1 MSDTAI
7 EMRHAPDDAVAALC
21 AAGIHPLLARLF
33 AARGLADPTE
43 AEMDLGQLLPPDQLK
58 NIDQAA
64 QRLIKAITQ
73 GERILVVADYD
84 ADGATA
90 CAVAIR
96 GLRRFGAKADFL
108 VPDRFR
114 FGYGL
119 TTALV
124 EHALKT
130 LAHARPDLIITVD
143 NGISS
148 IEGVRLAKENGIDVL
163 VTDHHLP
170 GPVLPDTLI
179 VNPNLVDCPFP
190 SKHLA
195 GVGVMFYLLLALRRH
210 LRDLDPSGPAHDL
223 RLDDLLPIVALGTV
237 ADVVRLDA
245 NNRRL
250 VSQGLQRLRRGTSF
264 PGLNALFSVS
274 GIDPARATPSALG
287 FSIGPRLN
295 AAGRLDDMTV
305 GIQCLLEDQPEA
317 ALRLAQTLDQ
327 LNRERRAI
335 EAGAQEAA
343 LAQAEDM
350 IASQSDPAQGMFS
363 LALFRADWHPGIVGL
378 IAGRLK
384 ERFYRPAI
392 VFALDPQN
400 PEQLK
405 GSGRS
410 IPGVHLRDILERID
424 TLHPGLI
431 AAFGGHAMAAGLTIR
446 AADFPRFKTLFEA
459 TTSDFADPSDL
470 RQLLTLDGP
479 LEPDFL
485 RLDVADLIE
494 QQIWGQGFPAPI
506 FSNDFIV
513 HRSRR
518 LKEKH
523 LKLELS
529 LAAQAGAASARLD
542 AIWFNA
548 PQDLPPRARLAY
560 RLATNEWQ
568 GLRQVQLE
576 IVSAL

>member
-1 MSDTAI
+1 
-7 EMRHAPDDAVAALC
+7 
-21 AAGIHPLLARLF
+21 
-33 AARGLADPTE
+33 
-43 AEMDLGQLLPPDQLK
+43 
-58 NIDQAA
+58 
-64 QRLIKAITQ
+64 
-73 GERILVVADYD
+73 
-84 ADGATA
+84 
-90 CAVAIR
+90 
-96 GLRRFGAKADFL
+96 
-108 VPDRFR
+108 
-114 FGYGL
+114 
-119 TTALV
+119 
-124 EHALKT
+124 
-130 LAHARPDLIITVD
+130 
-143 NGISS
+143 
-148 IEGVRLAKENGIDVL
+148 
-163 VTDHHLP
+163 
-170 GPVLPDTLI
+170 
-179 VNPNLVDCPFP
+179 
-190 SKHLA
+190 
-195 GVGVMFYLLLALRRH
+195 
-210 LRDLDPSGPAHDL
+210 
-223 RLDDLLPIVALGTV
+223 
-237 ADVVRLDA
+237 
-245 NNRRL
+245 
-250 VSQGLQRLRRGTSF
+250 
-264 PGLNALFSVS
+264 
-274 GIDPARATPSALG
+274 
-287 FSIGPRLN
+287 
-295 AAGRLDDMTV
+295 MTV

-431 AAFGGHAMAAGLTIR
+431 AAFGGHAMAAGLTIK
-446 AADFPRFKTLFEA
+446 AADLPRFKTLFEA